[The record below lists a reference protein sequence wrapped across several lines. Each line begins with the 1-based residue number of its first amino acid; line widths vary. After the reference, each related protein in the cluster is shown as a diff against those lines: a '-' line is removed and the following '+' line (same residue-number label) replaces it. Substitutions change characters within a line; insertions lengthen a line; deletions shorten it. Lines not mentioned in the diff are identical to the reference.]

1 MHTSDHK
8 RPLRAPILEPR
19 CKLEAVRA
27 GAPRDAAEVTAAGA
41 APAAWFLGLATSPA
55 EARR

>member
-1 MHTSDHK
+1 MHTSDHE
-8 RPLRAPILEPR
+8 RRLRAPILEPR
-19 CKLEAVRA
+19 CEPEAVQA

-41 APAAWFLGLATSPA
+41 ATAAWFVGLATSPA